1 MSKLT
6 PKDAWS
12 QNQKD
17 ESRKMKV
24 QSYQNLRNNEINSII
39 KELKAEP
46 SSQQQ
51 EQKQEQE
58 QEQTQPKSVWY
69 KPWTW
74 FKVKR

>member
-1 MSKLT
+1 MNKLT

-39 KELKAEP
+39 KELKNNHQVETKQVK
-46 SSQQQ
+46 SK
-51 EQKQEQE
+51 QK
-58 QEQTQPKSVWY
+58 TKTVWY

>member
-39 KELKAEP
+39 KELKNN
-46 SSQQQ
+46 QQI
-51 EQKQEQE
+51 ETKQ
-58 QEQTQPKSVWY
+58 TKTKHKTVWY

>member
-1 MSKLT
+1 MVLTMSKLT

-12 QNQKD
+12 KNQKD

-39 KELKAEP
+39 KELKNNQVETK
-46 SSQQQ
+46 QTKVK
-51 EQKQEQE
+51 QK
-58 QEQTQPKSVWY
+58 TVWY

>member
-39 KELKAEP
+39 KALKNNQVETK
-46 SSQQQ
+46 QVKVK
-51 EQKQEQE
+51 QK
-58 QEQTQPKSVWY
+58 TKTVWY

>member
-1 MSKLT
+1 MVLTMNKLT

-12 QNQKD
+12 KNQKD

-39 KELKAEP
+39 KELKNNY
-46 SSQQQ
+46 QQVETKQ
-51 EQKQEQE
+51 TKVKQK
-58 QEQTQPKSVWY
+58 TVWY

>member
-1 MSKLT
+1 MVFIMNKLT

-39 KELKAEP
+39 KELKNNR
-46 SSQQQ
+46 QV
-51 EQKQEQE
+51 EQVETKQTKVKQK
-58 QEQTQPKSVWY
+58 PIWY

>member
-12 QNQKD
+12 KNQKD

-39 KELKAEP
+39 KELRNVY
-46 SSQQQ
+46 QQT
-51 EQKQEQE
+51 ET
-58 QEQTQPKSVWY
+58 EQTKAKQKIIWY

>member
-1 MSKLT
+1 MNKMT

-12 QNQKD
+12 KNQKD

-39 KELKAEP
+39 KELKAKP
-46 SSQQQ
+46 AFQQQ
-51 EQKQEQE
+51 EQKQ
-58 QEQTQPKSVWY
+58 TQPKVWY

>member
-1 MSKLT
+1 MNKMT

-12 QNQKD
+12 KNQKD

-39 KELKAEP
+39 KELKAKP
-46 SSQQQ
+46 AFQKQ
-51 EQKQEQE
+51 EQKQ
-58 QEQTQPKSVWY
+58 TQPKVVWY

-74 FKVKR
+74 LKVKR

>member
-1 MSKLT
+1 MNKMT

-12 QNQKD
+12 KNQKD

-39 KELKAEP
+39 KELKSNPAF
-46 SSQQQ
+46 QKQ
-51 EQKQEQE
+51 EQKQA
-58 QEQTQPKSVWY
+58 QPKVVWY

>member
-12 QNQKD
+12 KNQKD

-39 KELKAEP
+39 KELKNN
-46 SSQQQ
+46 QQVETKQ
-51 EQKQEQE
+51 AAKVKQK
-58 QEQTQPKSVWY
+58 TVWY